1 MMHIQEKQLERIFKA
16 LANRRRIAV
25 ILYLKKKKE
34 ASVGDIAAELKLSIK
49 STSRHLFVLSAAGI
63 LERDQRS
70 SQVFYS
76 LASDMPE
83 VARRIIA
90 LL

>member
-1 MMHIQEKQLERIFKA
+1 MKEKQLEKIFKG
-16 LANRRRIAV
+16 LANRRRIIV
-25 ILYLKKKKE
+25 ILYLKKKRE
-34 ASVGDIAAELKLSIK
+34 ASVSDIAAELKLSIK
-49 STSRHLFVLSAAGI
+49 STSKHLSVLSAAGF

-76 LASDMPE
+76 IASEAVDM
-83 VARRIIA
+83 VHRVIA

>member
-25 ILYLKKKKE
+25 ILYLKKKKKT
-34 ASVGDIAAELKLSIK
+34 SVGDIAAELKLSIK
-49 STSRHLFVLSAAGI
+49 STSIHLFVLSAAGI